1 MRIWLAVMA
10 LVVGFAV
17 EAKNAGRVYGGQMP
31 HETIAVPLA
40 EAVADPARFGDRPR
54 IFAGTIK
61 QVCQK
66 EGCWMVITDGDVYA
80 RVLTGHKFKI
90 PKGSSGPTL
99 VYGTLSASELDA
111 ETAEHYAKESG
122 GAKAEAKARQEWR
135 IEATAVSV
143 EE

>member
-1 MRIWLAVMA
+1 MRIWLAVLA

-17 EAKNAGRVYGGQMP
+17 EAKYAGRVYGGQMP
-31 HETIAVPLA
+31 SETIAVPLA
-40 EAVADPARFGDRPR
+40 EAVADAARYGDRPR

-90 PKGSSGPTL
+90 PKGSTGQTL
-99 VYGTLSASELDA
+99 VYGTLSAADLDA
-111 ETAEHYAKESG
+111 KTAEHYAKESSDAQAD
-122 GAKAEAKARQEWR
+122 AKPRQEWR